1 MSPKTNCLLYSK
13 SSSGIF
19 PREDLHGRK
28 IPRAPDK
35 WRMPK
40 IMRHRKT
47 PPPDLHGSLRCRT
60 STTCHG
66 VPSTSTTCAESTPV
80 TTPGCD
86 LSAQREP
93 GCRVHCPVLSA
104 IRADAAT
111 TISAGAIFSLTDSL
125 SANNSATQPR
135 LVSFSLTKHPLGWDP
150 AETNSPSH
158 NTSHRTRIRSSGHPG
173 PKLHIGR
180 ESDLQATQGQSFTSD
195 ENPIFRPP
203 RAKAL
208 HRTRI
213 RSIGHPGQ
221 SFTSDENPIF
231 RPPRAKASHRTRIRS
246 SGHPGPKLYI
256 GRESDLQ
263 ATQGQSFTSDE
274 NPIFRPPRAKAL
286 HRTRIRSSGHPGP
299 KLYIGR
305 ESDLQ
310 ATQGQSFTSDE
321 NPIFRPPRAK
331 I

>member
-1 MSPKTNCLLYSK
+1 MFPENQLYYLLKFIVWY
-13 SSSGIF
+13 F
-19 PREDLHGRK
+19 PPREPAREKNTAGARQ
-28 IPRAPDK
+28 
-35 WRMPK
+35 WRITK

-60 STTCHG
+60 SPTCHG
-66 VPSTSTTCAESTPV
+66 VPSTSTTYAESTPV

-93 GCRVHCPVLSA
+93 GCRVHFPVLSA

-135 LVSFSLTKHPLGWDP
+135 LVSFSLTKQPLGWDP

-180 ESDLQATQGQSFTSD
+180 GSDLQATQGQSFTSD
-195 ENPIFRPP
+195 EDPIFRPP

-208 HRTRI
+208 HRT
-213 RSIGHPGQ
+213 
-221 SFTSDENPIF
+221 
-231 RPPRAKASHRTRIRS
+231 TRIRS
-246 SGHPGPKLYI
+246 SGHPGPKLHI
-256 GRESDLQ
+256 GS
-263 ATQGQSFTSDE
+263 
-274 NPIFRPPRAKAL
+274 
-286 HRTRIRSSGHPGP
+286 HRSYET
-299 KLYIGR
+299 
-305 ESDLQ
+305 
-310 ATQGQSFTSDE
+310 
-321 NPIFRPPRAK
+321 
-331 I
+331 

>member
-1 MSPKTNCLLYSK
+1 
-13 SSSGIF
+13 
-19 PREDLHGRK
+19 
-28 IPRAPDK
+28 
-35 WRMPK
+35 
-40 IMRHRKT
+40 MRHRKT

-60 STTCHG
+60 SPTCHG

-93 GCRVHCPVLSA
+93 GCRVHFPVLIA
-104 IRADAAT
+104 TRADAAT

-135 LVSFSLTKHPLGWDP
+135 LVSFSLTKQPLGWDP

-180 ESDLQATQGQSFTSD
+180 ESDLQATQGQSSTSD

-203 RAKAL
+203 RAKSS

-213 RSIGHPGQ
+213 RSSGHPGPKLHIGRESDLQATQGQAPHRTRIRSSGHPGPKLHIGRESDLQATQGQ
-221 SFTSDENPIF
+221 SSTSDENPTF

-246 SGHPGPKLYI
+246 SGDLGPKLHI
-256 GRESDLQ
+256 GS
-263 ATQGQSFTSDE
+263 
-274 NPIFRPPRAKAL
+274 
-286 HRTRIRSSGHPGP
+286 HRSYE
-299 KLYIGR
+299 K
-305 ESDLQ
+305 
-310 ATQGQSFTSDE
+310 
-321 NPIFRPPRAK
+321 
-331 I
+331 